1 MYDLRAAIER
11 QTEVP
16 PAAQKIIGLCR
27 TQLRSDM
34 DSTRIGTLNIKDGV
48 KFTLVGTPEKDQFQG
63 PGPSADEADV
73 SYPAR
78 GSDGKML
85 DPAVDPR
92 NLRRVQQVIKEF
104 PLTVMNEPREGKRL
118 LVLDLD
124 YSM

>member
-1 MYDLRAAIER
+1 
-11 QTEVP
+11 
-16 PAAQKIIGLCR
+16 
-27 TQLRSDM
+27 
-34 DSTRIGTLNIKDGV
+34 
-48 KFTLVGTPEKDQFQG
+48 
-63 PGPSADEADV
+63 
-73 SYPAR
+73 
-78 GSDGKML
+78 ML

>member
-1 MYDLRAAIER
+1 VYDLRAAIER

-48 KFTLVGTPEKDQFQG
+48 KFTLV
-63 PGPSADEADV
+63 GPSADEADV